1 MRHPASRRQRTQSS
15 QKGATEMWDMEG
27 LQRWG
32 GSGRSPGLASASGAR
47 TTEQVGTSATVDCG
61 GEHAHCDR
69 GARQASRPPSCRPN
83 AELFF
88 LNLSIGAWLQPFC
101 HVFLVLLAR
110 VLRAFFFG
118 GGVGAMGGTSAPCA
132 SSRCRAWHGRFLL
145 EFTEQWTVPP
155 PPAHLDGW

>member
-32 GSGRSPGLASASGAR
+32 GSGRSPGLASASGSR

-83 AELFF
+83 AELFY

-101 HVFLVLLAR
+101 HVFWSCLLACSGLFFSGWVPWGKR
-110 VLRAFFFG
+110 LLRARP
-118 GGVGAMGGTSAPCA
+118 ADAEPGTDAFS
-132 SSRCRAWHGRFLL
+132 WH
-145 EFTEQWTVPP
+145 FTEQRTVPP
-155 PPAHLDGW
+155 PPAQLDGR